1 MGDNDIKGNIKGS
14 KLSGSKKDE
23 KKVEEK
29 REEIADVEKLKKLL
43 KKAHRSVFMIIKN
56 QTKETLLK
64 KTENVNGKFLSFP
77 PESIAAGKQVH
88 FGAVG
93 KGILAGTEGSVSY
106 AIPGME
112 GELVFT
118 WNNGKEKS
126 KRGYN
131 ATLTDEL
138 KDTSME
144 VIQDGTGDAN
154 LEVIFTL
161 QSSVPATED
170 ISFEI
175 PATAKTSTN
184 STIQTTET
192 QKSSELD
199 TSVDSIEAKQLGDEE
214 EQSEPAQKKIQ
225 LEFLDKPIQ
234 ATDEELK
241 AATSLFKA
249 KSKPAMNTRRKGKS
263 LPGGEDTFDVREALK
278 NTPRSGSISVSSKR
292 ITPQE
297 RDEDLN
303 REGIRKLKTCLTQ
316 LETGYFEAA
325 LQSVEGSINDYTS
338 LSDVVSKRKEIKI
351 CVSYKIALIL
361 LQEFKKQEDLNLLVF
376 LLHFH

>member
-1 MGDNDIKGNIKGS
+1 
-14 KLSGSKKDE
+14 
-23 KKVEEK
+23 
-29 REEIADVEKLKKLL
+29 
-43 KKAHRSVFMIIKN
+43 
-56 QTKETLLK
+56 
-64 KTENVNGKFLSFP
+64 
-77 PESIAAGKQVH
+77 
-88 FGAVG
+88 
-93 KGILAGTEGSVSY
+93 
-106 AIPGME
+106 ME

-214 EQSEPAQKKIQ
+214 EQSEPAQKK
-225 LEFLDKPIQ
+225 
-234 ATDEELK
+234 
-241 AATSLFKA
+241 
-249 KSKPAMNTRRKGKS
+249 NT
-263 LPGGEDTFDVREALK
+263 
-278 NTPRSGSISVSSKR
+278 IR
-292 ITPQE
+292 IF
-297 RDEDLN
+297 R
-303 REGIRKLKTCLTQ
+303 
-316 LETGYFEAA
+316 
-325 LQSVEGSINDYTS
+325 
-338 LSDVVSKRKEIKI
+338 
-351 CVSYKIALIL
+351 
-361 LQEFKKQEDLNLLVF
+361 
-376 LLHFH
+376 

>member
-1 MGDNDIKGNIKGS
+1 MKKNN
-14 KLSGSKKDE
+14 LSQHK
-23 KKVEEK
+23 
-29 REEIADVEKLKKLL
+29 
-43 KKAHRSVFMIIKN
+43 
-56 QTKETLLK
+56 
-64 KTENVNGKFLSFP
+64 
-77 PESIAAGKQVH
+77 
-88 FGAVG
+88 
-93 KGILAGTEGSVSY
+93 
-106 AIPGME
+106 
-112 GELVFT
+112 
-118 WNNGKEKS
+118 
-126 KRGYN
+126 
-131 ATLTDEL
+131 
-138 KDTSME
+138 
-144 VIQDGTGDAN
+144 
-154 LEVIFTL
+154 
-161 QSSVPATED
+161 
-170 ISFEI
+170 
-175 PATAKTSTN
+175 
-184 STIQTTET
+184 
-192 QKSSELD
+192 
-199 TSVDSIEAKQLGDEE
+199 
-214 EQSEPAQKKIQ
+214 KKIQ

-361 LQEFKKQEDLNLLVF
+361 LQESKKQEEKDLNLLVF
-376 LLHFH
+376 LTTLPLKPEHRIINIRRLINLSIKAGNYGIASQLLDIIIPLNLKDKDDLEKKLKECQQAGKKDTPTALSPKSTDGKIKRFCYKTHKPISGAHLECSFCSSTYSSSSYSSLERCSICTFGMLTEVK